1 MSIFVND
8 LHTIAQFSGNQ
19 VQNIGIS
26 TLSHMSV
33 FDGTEDIPT
42 EINRNFRELLKV
54 YLSYRTRFE
63 GFLEEVSGEYL
74 ETIRTLISCDDDLS
88 AEFKGEIDLD
98 LAKARGCVGDIGG
111 EQTPAP
117 LKME

>member
-19 VQNIGIS
+19 VQNIGVS
-26 TLSHMSV
+26 TLSHMNV
-33 FDGTEDIPT
+33 FDGEEDIPT

-88 AEFKGEIDLD
+88 DEFKREIDLD

-117 LKME
+117 LKIE